1 MKTIV
6 KYFRGSAIYKYRDY
20 KESDYEKI
28 IKMAYDTIERNINT
42 YAEDNNLDIVSINP
56 DPFGAVWV
64 TFKTKE

>member
-6 KYFRGSAIYKYRDY
+6 KCFRGREIYEYRD
-20 KESDYEKI
+20 KDSEYEKI
-28 IKMAYDTIERNINT
+28 IKMAYDTIEWNINT

-64 TFKTKE
+64 IFKTKE

>member
-6 KYFRGSAIYKYRDY
+6 KCFRGSAIYKYRDY

-42 YAEDNNLDIVSINP
+42 YAEDNNLDIVLINP

-64 TFKTKE
+64 IFKTKE